1 MHLEGIPLA
10 PLGTLQDSLYQAVW
24 TRREQMRIF
33 ETLINVLASGLSL
46 NPSVSKKIEKL
57 MDEYINLVIPGA
69 EQAKK
74 SRYSLIS
81 MNCGISQNFSL
92 NVQRG
97 KLQHRKTVVR

>member
-46 NPSVSKKIEKL
+46 NPSVSKK
-57 MDEYINLVIPGA
+57 
-69 EQAKK
+69 
-74 SRYSLIS
+74 
-81 MNCGISQNFSL
+81 
-92 NVQRG
+92 
-97 KLQHRKTVVR
+97 